1 MSEPITNDSP
11 VAYAFDRT
19 IILADGSE
27 WSGTAG
33 EEQDT
38 PSLWIWLDSGYEM
51 VETFMAFNNPEKTR
65 TIKAVIDSKINY
77 DTRETIYENYT
88 RLTDIKISGN
98 KIRIQLMK
106 GRDST

>member
-1 MSEPITNDSP
+1 
-11 VAYAFDRT
+11 
-19 IILADGSE
+19 
-27 WSGTAG
+27 
-33 EEQDT
+33 
-38 PSLWIWLDSGYEM
+38 
-51 VETFMAFNNPEKTR
+51 MAFNNPEKTR

-88 RLTDIKISGN
+88 LLTDIKISGN